1 MPQAVEMYMLAA
13 MTPQYQKALRG
24 YPGDAEWN
32 LEEYAVFSCQKTL
45 RGSMDLIVTL
55 RLVTTT
61 LTPPLEKEKLSEP
74 LSVDKR
80 EC

>member
-1 MPQAVEMYMLAA
+1 
-13 MTPQYQKALRG
+13 
-24 YPGDAEWN
+24 
-32 LEEYAVFSCQKTL
+32 
-45 RGSMDLIVTL
+45 MDLIVTL

-61 LTPPLEKEKLSEP
+61 FTPPLEKEQMSEP